1 MKKIQEQKLRRDER
15 IMRPPSRRIPLVGDS
30 DLGVEEV
37 REALEKENEVVA
49 EPGWSG
55 RCCRRAERWISAGGD
70 SGT

>member
-15 IMRPPSRRIPLVGDS
+15 IMRPPSRQIPLVGDS

-49 EPGWSG
+49 EPGVERAVLSP
-55 RCCRRAERWISAGGD
+55 RRAVD
-70 SGT
+70 

>member
-49 EPGWSG
+49 EPGVERAVLSP
-55 RCCRRAERWISAGGD
+55 RRAVD
-70 SGT
+70 

>member
-37 REALEKENEVVA
+37 REVLEKENEVVA
-49 EPGWSG
+49 EPGVERAVLSP
-55 RCCRRAERWISAGGD
+55 RRAVD
-70 SGT
+70 